1 MNVED
6 LMEREVLTARPD
18 TPVSALARQMYETRR
33 SSVPV
38 IDDARRV
45 VGIVTMT
52 DLVVRNANLH
62 FPRYIKL
69 LDSVIYLES
78 TKEYEEELR
87 KVLAST
93 AGELMTTPVRTVRV
107 GTDAGDA
114 AAELFEHKITALPVV
129 DEHNRLVG
137 LLSQFEFVKLIA
149 QDAAAAG

>member
-1 MNVED
+1 
-6 LMEREVLTARPD
+6 
-18 TPVSALARQMYETRR
+18 
-33 SSVPV
+33 
-38 IDDARRV
+38 
-45 VGIVTMT
+45 
-52 DLVVRNANLH
+52 
-62 FPRYIKL
+62 
-69 LDSVIYLES
+69 
-78 TKEYEEELR
+78 
-87 KVLAST
+87 VLAST